1 MPTHHPLCI
10 ITIPGNPS
18 SLKALL
24 QRVHF
29 RRAGQ
34 VGLVQV
40 TPIQVSYVHNIDIF
54 ILSHLTWS
62 NQHLLSNIITAELPL
77 QFIGLASTSVPFLYR
92 KRKTSNVLSITH
104 PHLFKG
110 LPRR

>member
-40 TPIQVSYVHNIDIF
+40 TPIQ
-54 ILSHLTWS
+54 
-62 NQHLLSNIITAELPL
+62 HLLSNIITAELPL

-92 KRKTSNVLSITH
+92 KRKTSNVPSITH